1 MCTWLTRKIA
11 YEIKFVLLSLA
22 RSTVTRVVGLDL
34 VLLGLW
40 KQRVD
45 GTSRRISSSEK
56 ERYEESMGDLGRLL
70 DIENDELQIKSNK
83 TANVVPMVAIDLT
96 LRAPTGKSNEDI
108 LD

>member
-1 MCTWLTRKIA
+1 
-11 YEIKFVLLSLA
+11 
-22 RSTVTRVVGLDL
+22 
-34 VLLGLW
+34 
-40 KQRVD
+40 
-45 GTSRRISSSEK
+45 
-56 ERYEESMGDLGRLL
+56 MGDLGRLL